1 MTRTRTF
8 SLSLCLSLCL
18 GLGTAQLCGCGQ
30 RVAANPDGGASAADS
45 GHGDDD
51 ASAPCTGLTRAA
63 QVTLEF
69 SDTAKSAPSVAFDGQ
84 RFAVIW
90 HSQPAP
96 VSSMIGELRFALVD
110 PQGKASA
117 PSGASLAGDNGQM
130 EAALLAA
137 PTEYTVL
144 HQPSASGSS
153 ALLRRFNAAG
163 KTHLTNTV
171 GAKIIRAALAPHAS
185 GVVMLTA
192 GYGGSPQVL
201 LFDRNTAT
209 ISASTYL
216 HTAEAIASV
225 WLAPHLGGYA
235 AALHTAN
242 ANATLY
248 LLDAKLAEVGKISV
262 GKGAAVRSAAFTA
275 LPGGIAA
282 LYAGASKVE
291 LARFSATGTS
301 LGRRTV
307 ASTSPSSGSAP
318 RQVALVWTGK
328 QLIAGYRTAVSGR
341 YELQLLDANGKPVG
355 SAFKLPGC
363 LAVSSTIGMA
373 WGKDRLAVVSL
384 DSLSGPAKS
393 CVCVTLLRCL

>member
-1 MTRTRTF
+1 MTRTWTP
-8 SLSLCLSLCL
+8 SLSL
-18 GLGTAQLCGCGQ
+18 GLALLCGCGQ
-30 RVAANPDGGASAADS
+30 RVAVNPDGASAADS
-45 GHGDDD
+45 GSGDA
-51 ASAPCTGLTRAA
+51 ASTPCTGLTRAA
-63 QVTLEF
+63 QVILEY
-69 SDTAKSAPSVAFDGQ
+69 SDTAKNAPSVAFDGQ
-84 RFAVIW
+84 RFAVVW

-96 VSSMIGELRFALVD
+96 VSSMLGELRFALVD

-117 PSGASLAGDNGQM
+117 PSGASLAGDNGLM

-144 HQPSASGSS
+144 HQPSSSGAG

-171 GAKIIRAALAPHAS
+171 GAKITRAALAPHAS

-192 GYGGSPQVL
+192 GHGGSPQVVL
-201 LFDRNTAT
+201 HDRNKATVTAT
-209 ISASTYL
+209 TFL
-216 HTAEAIASV
+216 HTAEAIAFV
-225 WLAPHLGGYA
+225 WLAQRPGGYA

-248 LLDAKLAEVGKISV
+248 LLDAKLAEVGQVAV
-262 GKGAAVRSAAFTA
+262 GKGASVRSVAFAT
-275 LPGGIAA
+275 LPGGVAA
-282 LYAGASKVE
+282 LYAGSSKLE
-291 LARFSATGTS
+291 LERFSATGTP

-307 ASTSPSSGSAP
+307 GSTALSSGPAM

-328 QLIAGYRTAVSGR
+328 QLIAGYRSAVSGR
-341 YELQLLDANGKPVG
+341 YELQLLDASGQPVG
-355 SAFKLPGC
+355 SAIKLPGC
-363 LAVSSTIGMA
+363 FAVSSTISMA
-373 WGKDRLAVVSL
+373 WGKGRLAVVSL